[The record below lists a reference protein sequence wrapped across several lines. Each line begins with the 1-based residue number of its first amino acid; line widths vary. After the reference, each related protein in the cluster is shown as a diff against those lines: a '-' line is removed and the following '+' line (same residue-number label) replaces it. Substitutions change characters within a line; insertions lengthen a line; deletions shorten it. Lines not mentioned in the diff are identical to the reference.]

1 MGNGILRS
9 HLIGKG
15 IGLGSVD
22 MGTTSLVLE
31 DEPMLHCEA
40 GPCSQG

>member
-9 HLIGKG
+9 YLIGKG

-22 MGTTSLVLE
+22 MGIIFLVLE
-31 DEPMLHCEA
+31 DEFMFY
-40 GPCSQG
+40 